1 MNNGSLQAAAFPWT
15 RKSNSKK
22 STCESWAFR
31 CSFPSRSQLV
41 VCVLSVTLTSC
52 LPVPGENVQFST
64 RYSCAV
70 NVGNASLLEAYMGL
84 PFEDY
89 SMLDQVS
96 TTSRPQKSLLPIC
109 PSFC

>member
-1 MNNGSLQAAAFPWT
+1 M
-15 RKSNSKK
+15 
-22 STCESWAFR
+22 
-31 CSFPSRSQLV
+31 
-41 VCVLSVTLTSC
+41 
-52 LPVPGENVQFST
+52 
-64 RYSCAV
+64 